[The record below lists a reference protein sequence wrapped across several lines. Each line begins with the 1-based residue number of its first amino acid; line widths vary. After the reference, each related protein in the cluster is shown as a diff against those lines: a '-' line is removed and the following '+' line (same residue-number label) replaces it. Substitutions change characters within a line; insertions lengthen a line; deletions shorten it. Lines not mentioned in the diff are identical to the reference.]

1 MTLTQRIHA
10 ASWWSEWGLIG
21 LSSSDALG
29 IGDRAEIVAIMFGV
43 VRQEAC
49 NNGSHGVTSP
59 HYWRALRA
67 LAAYTPWDRQ
77 SFDEAAE
84 AVLEV
89 CP

>member
-1 MTLTQRIHA
+1 
-10 ASWWSEWGLIG
+10 
-21 LSSSDALG
+21 
-29 IGDRAEIVAIMFGV
+29 VAIMFDV
-43 VRQEAC
+43 VRKDAC
-49 NNGSHGVTSP
+49 TNGSHGVTGP
-59 HYWRALRA
+59 RYWRALRA